1 MRRKGHSSNEPAATA
16 TIYGMTIAGFI
27 LLGLGIIA
35 YLAAFGRGPGP
46 TMGDDTIQA
55 SLFTLATFLMILG
68 FVLLVV
74 I

>member
-1 MRRKGHSSNEPAATA
+1 MQ
-16 TIYGMTIAGFI
+16 TIAGFI
-27 LLGLGIIA
+27 LLIVGIIA

-55 SLFTLATFLMILG
+55 TLFTLATFLMVAG
-68 FVLLVV
+68 FILLVV